1 MLTLT
6 LLIPMEMVMVYLI
19 FHRTAYT
26 DPIAMLIL
34 NTGKVSDTALN
45 AWYMQFFLL
54 LHNIKK
60 RG

>member
-1 MLTLT
+1 
-6 LLIPMEMVMVYLI
+6 MVYFI

-26 DPIAMLIL
+26 DRIAMLIL
-34 NTGKVSDTALN
+34 NIGNISDTALN

-54 LHNIKK
+54 LAQYDIKK